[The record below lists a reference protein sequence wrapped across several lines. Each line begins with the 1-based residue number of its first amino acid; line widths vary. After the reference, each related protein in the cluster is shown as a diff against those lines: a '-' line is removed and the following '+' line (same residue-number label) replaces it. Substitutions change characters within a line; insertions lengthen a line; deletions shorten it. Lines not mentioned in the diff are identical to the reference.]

1 MKNAENLLYELNH
14 STLFL
19 QHNNLEITEIKP
31 GYAKIELHVDPKVLN
46 PYGIVHGGILFS
58 MADTAAGTACLASGR
73 ECVTLNSSI
82 NFIKPGH
89 GKKIIGIAQEISS
102 GRSTCIYDVSLYNE
116 DHTLI
121 SRSTFTMYCL
131 DADHKK
137 EFMKKAA
144 TNKAAFLRFILLELI
159 FVKFRFSLILDTS
172 QYIMPK
178 QSQSQVQ
185 HLQQS

>member
-102 GRSTCIYDVSLYNE
+102 GRSTCIYDVYLYNE

-137 EFMKKAA
+137 RIHEKSCHK
-144 TNKAAFLRFILLELI
+144 
-159 FVKFRFSLILDTS
+159 
-172 QYIMPK
+172 
-178 QSQSQVQ
+178 
-185 HLQQS
+185 

>member
-89 GKKIIGIAQEISS
+89 GK
-102 GRSTCIYDVSLYNE
+102 R
-116 DHTLI
+116 
-121 SRSTFTMYCL
+121 
-131 DADHKK
+131 
-137 EFMKKAA
+137 
-144 TNKAAFLRFILLELI
+144 LLELP
-159 FVKFRFSLILDTS
+159 KRFPVVVPLVSMMYLYTTKI
-172 QYIMPK
+172 I
-178 QSQSQVQ
+178 
-185 HLQQS
+185 H